1 MRALVWHLRDAEE
14 REHVDRALSG
24 RRAPPVRS
32 GRDGGGEVRRR
43 EPDQPPRAPTKPDL
57 RTYPVADRP
66 SSNLSKI
73 SLAPDHTKRPNQT
86 PPANGESLPAE
97 PRIHATH
104 GRGRARGGG
113 GMEFLQGQRLETT
126 VAVAVAVVAVAAG
139 AAYLVLRSRKPRG
152 KPRLG
157 RRQQPACQPRTRSPT
172 HCPAATRQRTA
183 RGMFGAAALSLDSYF
198 GVVDWI

>member
-86 PPANGESLPAE
+86 PPANLSPPSRESTPPTGGE
-97 PRIHATH
+97 
-104 GRGRARGGG
+104 GRA
-113 GMEFLQGQRLETT
+113 
-126 VAVAVAVVAVAAG
+126 AAG
-139 AAYLVLRSRKPRG
+139 AWSSCRGRGWRPRWPSRSPSSPWPPAPPTSSSAAGSPGVSRASAAANNPRVSRELVALPTV
-152 KPRLG
+152 
-157 RRQQPACQPRTRSPT
+157 QQPLARELPGGCLAPPP
-172 HCPAATRQRTA
+172 CPLIRIS
-183 RGMFGAAALSLDSYF
+183 GLSIGFSC
-198 GVVDWI
+198 